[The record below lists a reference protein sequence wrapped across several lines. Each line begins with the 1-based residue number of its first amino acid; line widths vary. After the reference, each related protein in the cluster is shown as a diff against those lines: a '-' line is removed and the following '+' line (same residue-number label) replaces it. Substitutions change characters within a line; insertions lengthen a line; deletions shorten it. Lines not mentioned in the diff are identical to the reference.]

1 MKRFIKKT
9 LFFPIGLILL
19 YAIIYFSYN
28 AYLNNKFNDQNALF
42 VWGDSQAYYG
52 IDVKELSNTLE
63 KKVYTSAIPG
73 AGIYD
78 FLLFTEQVP
87 ENSEVMV
94 SVSKLVQI
102 RRKEN
107 DFNRTGLSFW
117 ALKEMYKEDYSINE
131 IFSIFKLNIKPKRN
145 ISEVSKL
152 FAYSDSMEIGL
163 PISHF
168 EDYYREVPT
177 FLEQKQ
183 ELYLTG
189 IKNLIKKNCKVS
201 FLELPYHSKLV
212 NIESKSLIK
221 KETDEFK
228 YKIGSLFSNFKM
240 DTISLNHKK
249 NVFKDLSHLNSVGA
263 KDLSSKL
270 ATQMLVDEGTIM
282 YTVQ

>member
-9 LFFPIGLILL
+9 LFFPIGLIIL
-19 YAIIYFSYN
+19 YAIIYFCYN
-28 AYLNNKFNDQNALF
+28 AYLNNKFNDQNAVF

-87 ENSEVMV
+87 ENSEVIV

-117 ALKEMYKEDYSINE
+117 ALKKMYNEDYSINE
-131 IFSIFKLNIKPKRN
+131 IYSIIKLNIKPKRN
-145 ISEVSKL
+145 ISETSEL

-183 ELYLTG
+183 DLYLTG
-189 IKNLIKKNCKVS
+189 IENLIRKNCKVS

-212 NIESKSLIK
+212 NIESQSLIK

-228 YKIGSLFSNFKM
+228 YKIGNLFNDFKM
-240 DTISLNHKK
+240 DTISLTKDK

-263 KDLSSKL
+263 KDLSNKL
-270 ATQMLVDEGTIM
+270 GTQMLVNEGTNM
-282 YTVQ
+282 YTAQ